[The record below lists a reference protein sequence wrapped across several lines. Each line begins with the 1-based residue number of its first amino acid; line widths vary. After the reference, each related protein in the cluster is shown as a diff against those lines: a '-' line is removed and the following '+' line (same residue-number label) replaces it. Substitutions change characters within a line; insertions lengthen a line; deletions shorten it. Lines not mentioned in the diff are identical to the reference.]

1 MKYRFA
7 EDAKPQLKL
16 LLLATAITIALWF
29 IPYAEWLVYPVRL
42 FVTFIHESSH
52 ALVTLLTGG
61 SVQSLTVFSNGE
73 GVVWS
78 AIAENNWFA
87 QVLVSSA
94 GYLGTTFFGVLLLF
108 LIRREI
114 SPRAVLFS
122 LAGFIGLMTL
132 VFGLIVPLFNLFGGQ
147 VTISSIAFTTVLG
160 AALAAAMLGIG
171 RFASLK
177 TANFAVAFLAVQLVL
192 NALLDLKTLFF
203 LNAPFVG
210 SDIQTDAMNMQNA
223 TGLPAVAWI
232 LIWIVLSVV
241 MISVGLRVYAVSQR
255 GKQHDLPFED

>member
-1 MKYRFA
+1 MRYRLA

-42 FVTFIHESSH
+42 FVTFIHEGSH
-52 ALVTLLTGG
+52 ALMALLTGG
-61 SVQSLTVFSNGE
+61 SVHSLTVSANGE

-78 AIAENNWFA
+78 ASSSWISA
-87 QVLVSSA
+87 LLTSSA

-108 LIRREI
+108 LIRRAI
-114 SPRAVLFS
+114 SARVVLYG
-122 LAGFIGLMTL
+122 LGGFIALMTL
-132 VFGLIVPLFNLFGGQ
+132 VFGFIVPLFNIFGGQ
-147 VTISSIAFTTVLG
+147 VTLASIGFTTLAG
-160 AALAAAMLGIG
+160 AGLAAAMLAIA
-171 RFASLK
+171 RFAGPQ

-192 NALLDLKTLFF
+192 NALSDLKTLFF

-232 LIWIVLSVV
+232 LIWILLSVV
-241 MISVGLRVYAVSQR
+241 MISVGLRVYAVSQK
-255 GKQHDLPFED
+255 GKQTDLPFED